1 MEYPEILSKLK
12 TGKWLS
18 VNTVIPSLILVV
30 CFAAFLTGVIF
41 AYSAVWNEP
50 LKGDKISFF
59 FGRSPYL
66 FVTLPLPLI
75 NPTQSTTK
83 EQSVSYPAN
92 ANLWTGSLVRNK
104 RPTSRASRGRT
115 GMGVVAP
122 YPQDSHRSVRSP
134 IFRAFYSTI
143 QCLFRG

>member
-92 ANLWTGSLVRNK
+92 ANL
-104 RPTSRASRGRT
+104 
-115 GMGVVAP
+115 
-122 YPQDSHRSVRSP
+122 
-134 IFRAFYSTI
+134 
-143 QCLFRG
+143 